1 MPGRG
6 LVSVAALIAIA
17 LACLTVTRKLERERR
32 LLRKLRK
39 RGAVEPGW
47 ALPLDELT
55 DDERDAAASL
65 ADSGVLEI
73 GKQAI
78 HAGTGGAQGQRVP
91 ARDSLAPAG
100 GSLADRSVADRSVA
114 DRSVVFIRTAQLRGF
129 RQKRMRLLIMGG
141 FGALLLA
148 VLVALL
154 ILRR

>member
-6 LVSVAALIAIA
+6 LVSATALIAIA

-65 ADSGVLEI
+65 ANSGLLEI
-73 GKQAI
+73 GKR
-78 HAGTGGAQGQRVP
+78 AGTLGQRGP
-91 ARDSLAPAG
+91 AGDSLA
-100 GSLADRSVADRSVA
+100 
-114 DRSVVFIRTAQLRGF
+114 RSVVFIRTGELRGF
-129 RQKRMRLLIMGG
+129 RQKRMRLLVMGG

>member
-1 MPGRG
+1 LPGRG
-6 LVSVAALIAIA
+6 LVSAAALIAIA

-73 GKQAI
+73 RKQSVP
-78 HAGTGGAQGQRVP
+78 AGDSLASRSVGGVRGQRV
-91 ARDSLAPAG
+91 PAG
-100 GSLADRSVADRSVA
+100 GSLADRSVADRSA
-114 DRSVVFIRTAQLRGF
+114 VFIRTAELGGF
-129 RQKRMRLLIMGG
+129 RQKRLRLLVMGG

-148 VLVALL
+148 VVVALL

>member
-1 MPGRG
+1 MKG
-6 LVSVAALIAIA
+6 LVSAAVLIAIA
-17 LACLTVTRKLERERR
+17 LACLTLTRRLERERR

-73 GKQAI
+73 GKPPE
-78 HAGTGGAQGQRVP
+78 GAVNER
-91 ARDSLAPAG
+91 
-100 GSLADRSVADRSVA
+100 
-114 DRSVVFIRTAQLRGF
+114 VFIRTGELGRF
-129 RQKRMRLLIMGG
+129 RQKRLRLLVMGG

-148 VLVALL
+148 AFVALL

>member
-6 LVSVAALIAIA
+6 LVSAAALIAIA

-100 GSLADRSVADRSVA
+100 GSLADRSVADRSV
-114 DRSVVFIRTAQLRGF
+114 VFIRTAQLRGF
-129 RQKRMRLLIMGG
+129 RQKRMRLLVMGG

>member
-1 MPGRG
+1 LPGLG
-6 LVSVAALIAIA
+6 LVSATALIAIA

-65 ADSGVLEI
+65 ASSGLLEI
-73 GKQAI
+73 SKR
-78 HAGTGGAQGQRVP
+78 AGTLGQRGP
-91 ARDSLAPAG
+91 AGDSLA
-100 GSLADRSVADRSVA
+100 
-114 DRSVVFIRTAQLRGF
+114 RSVVFIRTGELRGF
-129 RQKRMRLLIMGG
+129 RQKRMRLLVMGG